1 MRGLCQAITLAL
13 SAMVLREPV
22 LAQEDTEATYML
34 ANWFP
39 YGWLDQGKPKGILVD
54 IAKAVDQA
62 LGDTRD
68 YSLAPVSRVIRSI
81 KSGEY
86 DLTIIY
92 RGAKLDR
99 QVDHLL
105 DVGCIRSA
113 VVSLKN
119 HPVKSL
125 EDLNGLR
132 VAYSGSG
139 YFVDNFLPQLD
150 VDGLEVA
157 NADIM
162 FRMAL
167 RGRLDAFVIDDA
179 VLQGYRAGIDQTRAM
194 DADSWALFAEPY
206 YLESLRLAVS
216 ASREPGHEG
225 LKKRIRALA
234 DNPVFLSGLQA
245 TYDQYGLPWGTA
257 CLHLADN

>member
-1 MRGLCQAITLAL
+1 MRGLCQAMILAL
-13 SAMVLREPV
+13 SALMLREPAF
-22 LAQEDTEATYML
+22 AQEDGKPTYML

-39 YGWLDQGKPKGILVD
+39 YGWLDEGQPKGILVD
-54 IAKAVDQA
+54 IAKALDQA
-62 LGDTRD
+62 LGESHP

-92 RGAKLDR
+92 RGAKLNR

-119 HPVKSL
+119 RPVKNL

-139 YFVDNFLPQLD
+139 YFVDHFLPHLD

-179 VLQGYRAGIDQTRAM
+179 VLQGYRTGIDPARAL

-216 ASREPGHEG
+216 TSRRPGHED

-234 DNPVFLSGLQA
+234 DDAVFLSGLQA

-257 CLHLADN
+257 CLHLAAN